1 MAEEIEVKF
10 LDINHN
16 DIRSKLKKLGAVQTH
31 KRTLHK
37 RKVYDYADGSL
48 EKKGGWVRLRDEGD
62 KITLT
67 YKQNDT
73 DQNGRVIKTHEN
85 EVIVSSYSEADALL
99 QSIGLMEKSDQENYR
114 EVWRVS
120 IDGSI
125 VDVMLDEWP
134 FVKPFVELELVEGSR
149 NALKELAVQLG
160 LRFEDAL
167 EGSVIPVYMSEYN
180 VTAQDIRDYRGPMLF
195 NQPRPDFLKR

>member
-125 VDVMLDEWP
+125 VDIMLDEWP

-149 NALKELAVQLG
+149 NALKELAEQLG
-160 LRFEDAL
+160 LRFEDAQ

>member
-1 MAEEIEVKF
+1 VAEEIEVKF
-10 LDINHN
+10 LDTDHN
-16 DIRSKLKKLGAVQTH
+16 DIRSKLEKMGAIQTH

-37 RKVYDYADGSL
+37 RKVYDYASGLL
-48 EKKGGWVRLRDEGD
+48 EEKGGWVRLRDEGD

-67 YKQNDT
+67 YKQN
-73 DQNGRVIKTHEN
+73 NFNNSGKVIKTLED
-85 EVIVSSYSEADALL
+85 EVIVDDYDEADRFLR
-99 QSIGLMEKSDQENYR
+99 SIGLKEKSTQENYR

-125 VDVMLDEWP
+125 VDIMLDEWP

>member
-10 LDINHN
+10 LDCRHE
-16 DIRSKLKKLGAVQTH
+16 DIREKLHKFGAVRTH
-31 KRTLHK
+31 KKTLHK
-37 RKVYDYADGSL
+37 RKVYDYVDGSL
-48 EKKGGWVRLRDEGD
+48 EKKGGWVRLRDEDD

-99 QSIGLMEKSDQENYR
+99 QSIGLKEKSDQENYR
-114 EVWRVS
+114 EVWRAN

-125 VDVMLDEWP
+125 VDIMLDEWP

-149 NALKELAVQLG
+149 NALKELAEQLG
-160 LRFEDAL
+160 LRFEDAQK
-167 EGSVIPVYMSEYN
+167 GSVIPVYMSEYN
-180 VTAQDIRDYRGPMLF
+180 VTAQDIRDYRGPILF
-195 NQPRPDFLKR
+195 SQPRPEFLKK

>member
-125 VDVMLDEWP
+125 VDIMLDEWP

-149 NALKELAVQLG
+149 NALKELAEQLG
-160 LRFEDAL
+160 LRFEDAQ

-195 NQPRPDFLKR
+195 NQPRPEFLKK

>member
-125 VDVMLDEWP
+125 VDIMLDEWP

-195 NQPRPDFLKR
+195 NQPRPEFLKK

>member
-99 QSIGLMEKSDQENYR
+99 QSIGLKEKSDQENYR

-125 VDVMLDEWP
+125 VDIMLDEWP

-195 NQPRPDFLKR
+195 NQPRPEFLKK

>member
-125 VDVMLDEWP
+125 VDIMLDEWP

>member
-99 QSIGLMEKSDQENYR
+99 HSIGLKEKSTQENYR

-125 VDVMLDEWP
+125 VDIMLDEWP